1 VRAEVVLMRR
11 CLVVANQTLG
21 GDQLA
26 LPERRSRW
34 LATDLPGRIRRTYK
48 LPVTQATGTPHAP
61 EG

>member
-1 VRAEVVLMRR
+1 MRR

-34 LATDLPGRIRRTYK
+34 LATDLPSRTRRTYK
-48 LPVTQATGTPHAP
+48 LPVTQVTGSPHAP